1 MPKPSAADWVFRGL
15 RDSAN
20 ARNLAGL
27 NFDQAASASGI
38 RHPASAMRMQGR
50 ALVRRPQDLI
60 AQLTQAW
67 LRLAR

>member
-1 MPKPSAADWVFRGL
+1 MPKPSAADWVYREL

-38 RHPASAMRMQGR
+38 RHPLCACRAVHWCSGR
-50 ALVRRPQDLI
+50 R
-60 AQLTQAW
+60 T
-67 LRLAR
+67 

>member
-38 RHPASAMRMQGR
+38 RHPLCACRAVHWCGGR
-50 ALVRRPQDLI
+50 R
-60 AQLTQAW
+60 T
-67 LRLAR
+67 